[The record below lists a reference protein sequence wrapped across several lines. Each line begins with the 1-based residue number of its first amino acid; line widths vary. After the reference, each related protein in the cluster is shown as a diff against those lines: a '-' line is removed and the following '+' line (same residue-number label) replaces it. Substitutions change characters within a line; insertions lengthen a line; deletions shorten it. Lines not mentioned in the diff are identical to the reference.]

1 LGVKSV
7 PFGCKLTAGNRSRG
21 AVAQEG
27 AAAKTASRYKDTIVL
42 IVGSAHTGHGDLG
55 VSLDDRLLSLGAR
68 TLSVDVAAQKAPS
81 RRDWGTNHASADFRI
96 SDPMEL
102 ASLLSGRY
110 PGM

>member
-1 LGVKSV
+1 
-7 PFGCKLTAGNRSRG
+7 
-21 AVAQEG
+21 
-27 AAAKTASRYKDTIVL
+27 
-42 IVGSAHTGHGDLG
+42 

-102 ASLLSGRY
+102 ASLLAGRY